1 VAAARVILVSD
12 THLSPAAPEA
22 AANWD
27 AVLRHIRAAAP
38 DVVIHLGDLT
48 LDGTHDPGDLRYG
61 RRQLDRLPVPWHA
74 VPGNHDVGDNPRPG
88 GPEGSAVDATR
99 QQRWGEIIGA
109 DHWSLT
115 LDGWL
120 LLAIN
125 AQLVGSGLA
134 AEESQWSWLEQ
145 QLSGRR
151 ADQPVAL
158 VSHKPMAAGDAARAP
173 VPAAPPGRHRPP
185 VGADHMGG
193 PPGRHPAGPGCQA
206 VRDRGAGIRRRPAA

>member
-1 VAAARVILVSD
+1 MILVSD

-27 AVLRHIRAAAP
+27 SVLRHIRAAAP
-38 DVVIHLGDLT
+38 DVVIHRGDRT
-48 LDGTHDPGDLRYG
+48 LDGAHDPGDLRYG
-61 RRQLDRLPVPWHA
+61 RRQLGRLPVPWHA

-88 GPEGSAVDATR
+88 ASEDSAVDAAR
-99 QQRWGEIIGA
+99 QQRWGGVIGA

-125 AQLVGSGLA
+125 AQLAGSGLA
-134 AEESQWSWLEQ
+134 AEESQWSWLGQ

-151 ADQPVAL
+151 ADQLVAL
-158 VSHKPMAAGDAARAP
+158 ISHKPVAAADAAPTTCGRRLRGRSSRTACSRRWARSGAGSWRWNS
-173 VPAAPPGRHRPP
+173 PAAASLSRSSSSLMASPS
-185 VGADHMGG
+185 
-193 PPGRHPAGPGCQA
+193 
-206 VRDRGAGIRRRPAA
+206 